1 VADSLAF
8 DHLCSIL
15 ESNTSL
21 DRLEARGTVR
31 LTAKC
36 GGLDARKAT
45 ADQLCVLVEKL
56 LPAELES
63 RGVEG
68 SETVCAQALEGL
80 RSLALDAGGAETPE
94 TIFDRLGGG

>member
-1 VADSLAF
+1 MADSRAF
-8 DHLCSIL
+8 DRLCSIL

-21 DRLEARGTVR
+21 DRLQARGTVR
-31 LTAKC
+31 LTAKR
-36 GGLDARKAT
+36 GGLDARKVT

-68 SETVCAQALEGL
+68 PETVCTQALEGL
-80 RSLALDAGGAETPE
+80 RSLALEAGGAETPE
-94 TIFDRLGGG
+94 TVFERLGGG